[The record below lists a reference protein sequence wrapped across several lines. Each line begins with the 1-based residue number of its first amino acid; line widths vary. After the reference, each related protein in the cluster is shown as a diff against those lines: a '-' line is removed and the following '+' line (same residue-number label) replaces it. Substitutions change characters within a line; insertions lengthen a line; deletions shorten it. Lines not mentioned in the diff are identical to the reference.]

1 MFQKFICGVESASS
15 PLFIKNTIYHPAHLS
30 ILCHPVFKKCLLSLR
45 HHSVLPIIYISHLPS
60 INPSSIQTT
69 FPFPCGTK
77 LIEDDWFFPGCSDPA
92 LVSRQQE
99 LEEELAQSRGL
110 GQHRVKKLAA
120 PAQRSLQV
128 GGQVNVT
135 VVVLWYHQNI
145 SETNAS
151 MCCDVPNGLT
161 HRT

>member
-1 MFQKFICGVESASS
+1 MFQSS
-15 PLFIKNTIYHPAHLS
+15 FVVLKVPHLPSSSKTPSIPAHFIYSLS
-30 ILCHPVFKKCLLSLR
+30 SCLQKMSSFTPPPFCPA
-45 HHSVLPIIYISHLPS
+45 HYISHLPS

-110 GQHRVKKLAA
+110 GQHRAKKLAA

-128 GGQVNVT
+128 GGRVT

-145 SETNAS
+145 SEMNAS
-151 MCCDVPNGLT
+151 MRCDVPNGLT